1 MNKTKKTLLTVAG
14 VVLLVAM
21 LAGMWLIYWFNRPA
35 ANEGTKSVTV
45 KVISERDSYNFEK
58 QYITD
63 EDFLGDLLEHEG
75 LIEFNVTD
83 YGRFIT
89 GVMGYKANDE
99 EQSWWNILV
108 DGESVQT
115 GVDEVALSDGGEYTL
130 QLVIGYDNL

>member
-1 MNKTKKTLLTVAG
+1 MNKTKKTLMTVAG
-14 VVLLVAM
+14 VVLLIAM
-21 LAGMWLIYWFNRPA
+21 LAGMWLVYYFNRPT
-35 ANEGTKSVTV
+35 ANEGEKTVTV

-58 QYITD
+58 QYITG

-115 GVDEVALSDGGEYTL
+115 GVDEIPLADGGEYTL